1 LLSDGTFIVGQLGA
15 VCQTSTDPFIITL
28 NDAGGQLGVT
38 NNEAYLK
45 KVNAQLQK
53 DLTKCLP
60 PGYNADGAIT
70 NLRIVQSY
78 RSGRPYVIEGD
89 MGGAARKNPAAL
101 LRCLQK
107 MQVNGEKLLEG
118 TGSTVAG
125 FNFTTGKYECTKENA
140 KYSACDASKKYI
152 ARKKPGPAAT
162 TTTITT
168 TTGWDDVPYQRKR
181 RTKTRRAGRLAKIPV
196 AEVAV
201 VVLLCAIVGIV
212 LISATVVIII
222 KTVQWRKTIAAVKSA
237 DDDSV
242 FDCKFS
248 DGLGFQYNTRLDAEQ
263 LVEEKD
269 DDAGAREHPEI
280 MTF

>member
-1 LLSDGTFIVGQLGA
+1 MFA
-15 VCQTSTDPFIITL
+15 
-28 NDAGGQLGVT
+28 
-38 NNEAYLK
+38 
-45 KVNAQLQK
+45 
-53 DLTKCLP
+53 
-60 PGYNADGAIT
+60 
-70 NLRIVQSY
+70 
-78 RSGRPYVIEGD
+78 
-89 MGGAARKNPAAL
+89 
-101 LRCLQK
+101 
-107 MQVNGEKLLEG
+107 
-118 TGSTVAG
+118 
-125 FNFTTGKYECTKENA
+125 
-140 KYSACDASKKYI
+140 DASKKYI
-152 ARKKPGPAAT
+152 ARKKTGPAAT

-181 RTKTRRAGRLAKIPV
+181 RTKTRRAGRLAKVPV

-269 DDAGAREHPEI
+269 DDAGAREQPEI